1 MAVQLQ
7 HEMIRDFSGG
17 MISEVS
23 DLLTPNNVMRLIQ
36 NMDDD
41 VLGVLRVRPGVTAIG
56 DTLQANKAVLGLYY
70 FKDSAGGA
78 NSQLIASSNNSAD
91 SFTVTKYLNGSNIWA
106 TVTGTFTANAV
117 QRFETFSDYVFTVN
131 SKFDAPKS
139 WDGTGGGSWGSVH
152 LTSAPSGQFIKGYKS
167 RLYIAC
173 TAANPTRVLFSS
185 IIDISGN
192 ITWTVSTDYLDIP
205 GEDITGLENNGTL
218 LLIFKSHSMYR
229 WNGSSTDADRVI
241 DVGCSS
247 NESIATRNG
256 LTFFF
261 NPNGIY
267 QTDGGRPVRI
277 SKPVQR
283 WIDAVSPS
291 YYTKVSA
298 TVDANNYYCSIGDVT
313 VDGVA
318 YTNVVL
324 VRSLSNSSWRVRT
337 YAKEI
342 RYFAPYVTSTG
353 AEAIMCGTDVGDVQQ
368 FNYGLT
374 DAGTAIPYRILTK
387 RLDFIGSFI
396 YDKAFSEIHA
406 FGRGITGAQTVV
418 HTEEDTRPKSI
429 ATILKSWWMKAN
441 ALKFIGRWFVFE
453 LSGLSSDQTNGS
465 EFWGWEI
472 GNASPSE
479 GSSKGSFT

>member
-1 MAVQLQ
+1 ML
-7 HEMIRDFSGG
+7 
-17 MISEVS
+17 SEVS
-23 DLLTPNNVMRLIQ
+23 DLLTPSNAMRLIQ
-36 NMDDD
+36 NLDDD
-41 VLGVLRVRPGVTAIG
+41 VLGILRVRPGVTAIG
-56 DTLQANKAVLGLYY
+56 DVLQANKPVLGLYY

-78 NSQLIASSNNSAD
+78 NSQLIASSNNGAD
-91 SFTVTKYLNGSNIWA
+91 GATVTKYLNGSNVWA
-106 TVTGTFTANAV
+106 TIAGTFTANAV
-117 QRFETFSDYVFTVN
+117 QRFETFSGYVFTVD

-139 WDGTGGGSWGSVH
+139 WNGVAGSWDTTH
-152 LTSAPSGQFIKGYKS
+152 LLSAPAGQFIKAYKS
-167 RLYIAC
+167 RLHIAC
-173 TAANPTRVLFSS
+173 TAANPTRILFSS

-192 ITWTVSTDYLDIP
+192 ITWTVATDYLDIP

-218 LLIFKSHSMYR
+218 LLIFKYHSMYR

-283 WIDAVSPS
+283 WIDAIDPA
-291 YYTKVSA
+291 YYTKVSG

-318 YTNVVL
+318 YTNVML

-342 RYFAPYVTSTG
+342 RRMAPYVTSTG
-353 AEAIMCGTDVGDVQQ
+353 LEALMVGTDVGDVQR
-368 FNYGLT
+368 FNSGLT

-387 RLDFIGSFI
+387 RLDFVGSFI
-396 YDKAFSEIHA
+396 HEKAFSEIHA
-406 FGRGITGAQTVV
+406 FGKGINAQTIV
-418 HTEEDTRPKSI
+418 HTEEDTRPQSI
-429 ATILKSWWMKAN
+429 GTILKSWWMKAN
-441 ALKFIGRWFVFE
+441 GYKFFGRWFVFE
-453 LSGLSSDQTNGS
+453 LSGLSSDQTGGS

-472 GNASPSE
+472 GNSSSAE
-479 GSSKGSFT
+479 GSSKGSFV